1 VVPPKVAPLP
11 TAVKPALGHN
21 GGMLPRPRL
30 ATLLLAL
37 ALPPAGPATA
47 GEGPALRFFG
57 GAQEVGG
64 SCLEVR
70 LGGKRFLVDCGS
82 DLRQEGDDGPG
93 CEPPRQPPLP
103 PAAGGVAALF
113 LTHAHAD
120 HLGRLPELVAAGF
133 TGPVYAT
140 PATAAVARLALYNI
154 VRFDPHPRRFYWSAR
169 SQGER
174 RAVALHWRA
183 CPGGT
188 AIRRRREEAG
198 PLCALQERLRRQG
211 VDAYPCRSCAEGE
224 RDELLRL
231 FRGVP
236 PGQVFRPAP
245 GVEASFH
252 PTRHLPGSAAVLLK
266 DAARGVSL
274 LLSGDLG
281 NDIQLLYRAPDPL
294 PPADVVVVEGT
305 YGAAVRP
312 RPHRP
317 RVEQFRADVAGALA
331 AGRLVW
337 IPALVLDRTQKVLHV
352 LEQGMREGRLPRV
365 PVYVPS
371 PTARAACRLWEE
383 LAAGRHHCK
392 DFLPSLAGTALFPPY
407 REELPRAE
415 KLRGPAV
422 LVTASGMMHV
432 GVSADLLPHLLPRE
446 DVFLAIVSYQDPAT
460 PGGRLL
466 AGQNPLRWGG
476 RSVPVRATWR
486 RYDVFSGHADQQ
498 DLLRLLAR
506 HRPSR
511 ILLNHGEPGALEALA
526 AALRQAGF
534 SRVEVPQAGRQ
545 YPLP

>member
-1 VVPPKVAPLP
+1 MVSPKVAPLP
-11 TAVKPALGHN
+11 VPVKPALGHN
-21 GGMLPRPRL
+21 GGMLRRL
-30 ATLLLAL
+30 RSPALLLTL
-37 ALPPAGPATA
+37 ALLPAGPATA
-47 GEGPALRFFG
+47 SEGPALRFHG

-70 LGGKRFLVDCGS
+70 LGGQRLVVDCGS
-82 DLRQEGDDGPG
+82 DLRQEGDDGQG

-103 PAAGGVAALF
+103 PAAERVTALF

-133 TGPVYAT
+133 AGPVYAT

-154 VRFDPHPRRFYWSAR
+154 VRFDPHPRRFFWSAR
-169 SQGER
+169 AEGER
-174 RAVALHWRA
+174 RAVALHWRT
-183 CPGGT
+183 CPGAA

-198 PLCALQERLRRQG
+198 SLCAVQELLRRRG
-211 VDAYPCRSCAEGE
+211 VEAYPCRSCAEGE

-231 FRGVP
+231 VRGVP
-236 PGQVFRPAP
+236 PGQMFRPAP

-252 PTRHLPGSAAVLLK
+252 PTHHLPGSAAVLLK
-266 DAARGVSL
+266 DTARGVSV
-274 LLSGDLG
+274 LLSGDVG
-281 NDIQLLYRAPDPL
+281 NDIQLLYRAPEPL

-312 RPHRP
+312 RPHAP

-383 LAAGRHHCK
+383 LAAGRHHCR
-392 DFLPSLAGTALFPPY
+392 DFLPSLAGKALFPPY
-407 REELPRAE
+407 RDELPRAE
-415 KLRGPAV
+415 ELRGPAV

-432 GVSADLLPHLLPRE
+432 GTSAHLLPRLLPRE

-460 PGGRLL
+460 PGGKLL

-476 RSVPVRATWR
+476 RSIPVRATWR
-486 RYDVFSGHADQQ
+486 RYDIFSGHADQQ

-506 HRPSR
+506 HRSSR
-511 ILLNHGEPGALEALA
+511 ILLNHGEPAALA
-526 AALRQAGF
+526 ALATALRQAGF
-534 SRVEVPQAGRQ
+534 ARIDTPEPGRE

>member
-1 VVPPKVAPLP
+1 MVSPKVAPLP
-11 TAVKPALGHN
+11 APVKPALGHN
-21 GGMLPRPRL
+21 GGMLPRPHL
-30 ATLLLAL
+30 VALLLAL
-37 ALPPAGPATA
+37 ALPPADPATG
-47 GEGPALRFFG
+47 GEVPALRFYG

-64 SCLEVR
+64 SCIEVQ
-70 LGGKRFLVDCGS
+70 LQGQRFLADCGTQLGQAG
-82 DLRQEGDDGPG
+82 DEGDG
-93 CEPPRQPPLP
+93 CDQPRQRRLP
-103 PAAGGVAALF
+103 PQPERVAAVF

-120 HLGRLPELVAAGF
+120 HLGRLPDLVAAGF
-133 TGPVYAT
+133 TGPVYTT

-169 SQGER
+169 GEGER

-183 CPGGT
+183 CPAGS

-198 PLCALQERLRRQG
+198 SLCALQERLRHRG
-211 VDAYPCRSCAEGE
+211 VEAYPCRSCAEEE

-231 FRGVP
+231 VRGVP

-252 PTRHLPGSAAVLLK
+252 PTHHLPGSAAVLLK
-266 DAARGVSL
+266 DATRSVSL
-274 LLSGDLG
+274 LVSGDVG
-281 NDIQLLYRAPDPL
+281 NDIQLLYRAPEPL
-294 PPADVVVVEGT
+294 PPAQVVVVEST

-312 RPHRP
+312 RPYAP
-317 RVEQFRADVAGALA
+317 QVEQFHTDLAGALA

-337 IPALVLDRTQKVLHV
+337 IPALVLDRTQKVLHL

-383 LAAGRHHCK
+383 LAAGRHHCR
-392 DFLPSLAGTALFPPY
+392 DFLPSLAGKALFPPY

-415 KLRGPAV
+415 ELRGPAV

-432 GVSADLLPHLLPRE
+432 GTSADLLPRLLPRE

-486 RYDVFSGHADQQ
+486 RYDVFSGHADQR
-498 DLLRLLAR
+498 DLLRLLSHNR
-506 HRPSR
+506 SSR
-511 ILLNHGEPGALEALA
+511 ILLNHGEPAALQALA

-534 SRVEVPQAGRQ
+534 ARVDIPQPGCE
-545 YPLP
+545 YPLQ